1 MLSIYNFLKVKLCYR
16 TYWKHWLAFLAIC
29 FLVFACIDGEEIISE
44 PNYSIE
50 GKWLIEG
57 TVPEGNTMYL
67 YEDGV
72 RYTYYC
78 IEGDCNALY
87 NSYEANDGNH
97 LPTTNPYTFED
108 NILTVNLHF
117 GNELITPVT
126 FECDGGEAYFEMP
139 EYSLYRLNSNCQ

>member
-1 MLSIYNFLKVKLCYR
+1 MKKLLLLSALLI
-16 TYWKHWLAFLAIC
+16 
-29 FLVFACIDGEEIISE
+29 FACSSDDDSE
-44 PNYSIE
+44 DNPLPAYTIE

-57 TVPEGNTMYL
+57 AVPAGNTMYL

-78 IEGDCNALY
+78 VEGDCNALY

-97 LPTTNPYTFED
+97 LPRTNPYTFED
-108 NILTVNLHF
+108 NILTVDLHF